1 VPAPTP
7 VLEPQWA
14 RGRLTA
20 DQPGKFVALGAP
32 FGRDLRDV
40 TVSATF
46 RKVGGPPGGGYGL
59 ILRDQGPGPRD
70 GQNQTGDFYVLGVGD
85 RGELGMWR
93 RVEDAWIDLLPWTAS
108 DAVRPGGAANEITAR
123 AQGPR
128 LTLLVNGVE
137 VASELD
143 DTLRQGGVG
152 VFAGGDGNDVMFEGF
167 GVRVAD

>member
-1 VPAPTP
+1 
-7 VLEPQWA
+7 
-14 RGRLTA
+14 
-20 DQPGKFVALGAP
+20 
-32 FGRDLRDV
+32 
-40 TVSATF
+40 
-46 RKVGGPPGGGYGL
+46 
-59 ILRDQGPGPRD
+59 
-70 GQNQTGDFYVLGVGD
+70 
-85 RGELGMWR
+85 MWR